1 MNKKNIAIDVA
12 AIIGAVVV
20 GTAINSKITD
30 VMSANDDR
38 IRSDPDIPA
47 KKKITAR
54 AINTLC
60 TGVTIGVA
68 TSIVDKA
75 FKKLANMCKR

>member
-20 GTAINSKITD
+20 GTAINSKISG

-47 KKKITAR
+47 KKKIIAR
-54 AINTLC
+54 AINTFC
-60 TGVTIGVA
+60 TGVTIGVT
-68 TSIVDKA
+68 TSVVEKA
-75 FKKLANMCKR
+75 FKKLADKCKR